1 MIPGDMLHHITKYEC
16 FLLHGILVVE
26 FRSCYIFKNF
36 TVPPKRFNT
45 DSYARSSLSKVTITN
60 KL

>member
-1 MIPGDMLHHITKYEC
+1 MKSHEMMRCDMFHHITKYEC

-36 TVPPKRFNT
+36 TVPPKGLTR
-45 DSYARSSLSKVTITN
+45 ALMPHRP
-60 KL
+60 